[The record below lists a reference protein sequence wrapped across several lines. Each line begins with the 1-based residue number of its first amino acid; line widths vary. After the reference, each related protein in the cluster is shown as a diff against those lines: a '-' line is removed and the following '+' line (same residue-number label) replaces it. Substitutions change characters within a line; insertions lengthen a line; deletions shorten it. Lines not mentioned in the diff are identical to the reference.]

1 MLSASSSLVKNG
13 GECHRVTSVGVGSE
27 NALGKSIN
35 VPDTGKTEISTLLY
49 FCLFLVHKIRD

>member
-13 GECHRVTSVGVGSE
+13 GECHRVTSVGVRKRS
-27 NALGKSIN
+27 GKSIN